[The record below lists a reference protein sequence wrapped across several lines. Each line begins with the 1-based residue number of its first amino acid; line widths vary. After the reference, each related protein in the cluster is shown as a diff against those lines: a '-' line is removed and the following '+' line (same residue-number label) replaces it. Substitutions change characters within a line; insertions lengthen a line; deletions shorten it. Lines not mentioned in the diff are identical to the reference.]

1 MRTQSFKTLA
11 VPERR
16 MERINPR
23 IQFYW
28 GLGAL
33 LLSAVVGGVA
43 AGVLFW
49 LDWGRP
55 TLAVVPF
62 ALVAV
67 LTLLHAHLRYRIW
80 RFELQNDAL
89 FLHRGVLTR
98 VRTVVPYVRVQH
110 VDTQRNPIER
120 VIGLSR
126 VVVYTA
132 GSRGADVSIPG
143 LRPDRADELQERLR
157 TLAGEHDTD
166 DGV

>member
-1 MRTQSFKTLA
+1 
-11 VPERR
+11 

-23 IQFYW
+23 IQSYW
-28 GLGAL
+28 GLLAL
-33 LLSAVVGGVA
+33 FLSAVLGLLA
-43 AGVLFW
+43 AGGLHL

-55 TLAVVPF
+55 RLAVV
-62 ALVAV
+62 LVAV
-67 LTLLHAHLRYRIW
+67 VAFLTLLHAHLRYRIW
-80 RFELQNDAL
+80 RFELQDDAL

-120 VIGLSR
+120 LIGLSR

-143 LRPDRADELQERLR
+143 LRPDRADALQDQLR

>member
-1 MRTQSFKTLA
+1 
-11 VPERR
+11 
-16 MERINPR
+16 MERINSR
-23 IQFYW
+23 IQLYW

-43 AGVLFW
+43 AGALFL
-49 LDWGRP
+49 LDWGQP
-55 TLAVVPF
+55 SFAFAPF
-62 ALVAV
+62 GLVAI
-67 LTLLHAHLRYRIW
+67 LALLHVLFRYRIW
-80 RFELQNDAL
+80 RFELQDDAL

-120 VIGLSR
+120 VLGLSR

-132 GSRGADVSIPG
+132 GSRGADVAIPG
-143 LRPDRADELQERLR
+143 LRPDRADALQERLR